1 MDAVVLLL
9 SPVLLTSLQGQEPD
23 ALNALKQMLGAGV
36 EIGTLLLTFTL
47 AIFVVLV
54 FGVRLLMVV
63 RKLPVPT
70 DPLDMARPRA
80 FRALMVVAAAVL
92 APLAAWDFLP
102 VEGLHLG
109 WGLVWAYVFE
119 LFLATIL
126 WVTLHLFYGA
136 RGGG

>member
-1 MDAVVLLL
+1 
-9 SPVLLTSLQGQEPD
+9 
-23 ALNALKQMLGAGV
+23 
-36 EIGTLLLTFTL
+36 
-47 AIFVVLV
+47 
-54 FGVRLLMVV
+54 
-63 RKLPVPT
+63 
-70 DPLDMARPRA
+70 
-80 FRALMVVAAAVL
+80 MVVAAAVL